1 MPTDLALAHYP
12 GASQAAVAGM
22 TEMFSHCARLQRREG
37 MEAITLT
44 TVSAGALPARR
55 FDAVILPPAFG
66 NEEFLAPSPALVEWL
81 RGQHDGE
88 ALMASA
94 CAGAFYLGAAG
105 LLDGRRVTTH
115 WGLETRL
122 QQRFPAAWVNTD
134 PILTRDGRI
143 VTAGGLLSW
152 IDLALELT
160 AELASPRLMRE
171 LGRHFVTDTGRREQ
185 RHHRGFRPPT
195 DHGDTAVLR
204 MQLRIEAGFAEALS
218 VRGLAAEAGLSERS
232 LLRRFKAATGL
243 APLAYLQHTR
253 IQAARQ
259 RLESGPDP
267 VEAIAYEVGY
277 EDATAFRKVFRK
289 LTGLTPSD
297 YRRRLRR

>member
-1 MPTDLALAHYP
+1 MPTHLALVHYP
-12 GASQAAVAGM
+12 GASQAALAGM
-22 TEMFSHCARLQRREG
+22 AEMFSHCARLQRREG
-37 MEAITLT
+37 MAETALT
-44 TVSAGALPARR
+44 SVTPSALPEAR

-66 NEEFLAPSPALVEWL
+66 NQDFLAPDPALVGWL
-81 RGQHDGE
+81 RGQHDGG

-122 QQRFPAAWVNTD
+122 QQRFPAARVNAD
-134 PILTRDGRI
+134 AILTRDGRV

-152 IDLALELT
+152 IDLALELA
-160 AELASPRLMRE
+160 AEYASPRLMRE

-185 RHHRGFRPPT
+185 RYYRSFRPPT

-204 MQLRIEAGFAEALS
+204 AQRRIEEGYGQHLT
-218 VRGLAAEAGLSERS
+218 VRGLAADAGLSERS

-243 APLAYLQHTR
+243 TPLAYLQHTR
-253 IQAARQ
+253 IQAAQQ

-267 VEAIAYEVGY
+267 VEAIAFDVGY
-277 EDATAFRKVFRK
+277 EDATAFRKVFRR